1 LVLHNRLPVGEW
13 RASLL
18 LRGRRQGLQ
27 ESVRAEVVPKNQRL
41 GGLSNFIAATIISIA
56 LAGLGYY
63 DRNSL
68 GVLLLGFWL
77 TIAMFGTRIRLF
89 LND

>member
-1 LVLHNRLPVGEW
+1 M
-13 RASLL
+13 
-18 LRGRRQGLQ
+18 
-27 ESVRAEVVPKNQRL
+27 
-41 GGLSNFIAATIISIA
+41 
-56 LAGLGYY
+56 AGLGYY

>member
-1 LVLHNRLPVGEW
+1 M
-13 RASLL
+13 
-18 LRGRRQGLQ
+18 
-27 ESVRAEVVPKNQRL
+27 
-41 GGLSNFIAATIISIA
+41 
-56 LAGLGYY
+56 AGLGYY

-68 GVLLLGFWL
+68 GVLPLGFWL